1 MSLISSTKKQIKKI
15 QRQAE
20 RQLLVANAKSKTR
33 KNFKKPILLGAT
45 NSAGQ
50 ANSWAMALRKAGR
63 SAESLQIVSGD
74 NGSWFNADR
83 TILRS
88 EWKPLEFRKRLF
100 QEITS
105 QNSGVLL
112 ESLRPIFALNQPSL
126 FTAQEGLNDLI
137 DLWRAGLKVAVVF
150 HGSDIRDQLHQ
161 AKMEEFSPYRN
172 PIDPAKFEAVRVRAD
187 QTRLIARKLNRHR
200 IKHFV
205 TTPDLLHELPDATWL
220 PAVIDIA
227 KFQTTTEIKSSPGPL
242 KVLFLP
248 SNGWLKS
255 ENLVTPVL
263 EKLANEGVIK
273 LIAAGPVSNAQM
285 PALVES
291 ADLVIDRFDG
301 VVGVASI
308 EAMAAKRLVIANVAP
323 WIYNRAEV
331 TPPVIHATPA
341 TLEEKLRKISESN
354 FNHQQITRAGFEYV
368 NKWHDGKESA
378 TRLNHWL

>member
-1 MSLISSTKKQIKKI
+1 VDLKREIRKI

-20 RQLLVANAKSKTR
+20 RQLIVASAKSKTR
-33 KNFKKPILLGAT
+33 NNFKKPILLGAT

-63 SAESLQIVSGD
+63 NAQSLQIVSD
-74 NGSWFNADR
+74 ENGSWFNADR
-83 TILRS
+83 TINRS
-88 EWKPLEFRKRLF
+88 QWKPLEFRKQLF
-100 QEITS
+100 KEITS

-126 FTAQEGLNDLI
+126 FTAEEGLNDLI

-150 HGSDIRDQLHQ
+150 HGSDIRDQLHH
-161 AKMEEFSPYRN
+161 AKMDEFSPYRN
-172 PIDPAKFEAVRVRAD
+172 PVDPAKFEAVRVRAD
-187 QTRLIARKLNRHR
+187 QTRLVARKLNRHR
-200 IKHFV
+200 IKHFI

-220 PAVIDIA
+220 PAVIDID
-227 KFQTTTEIKSSPGPL
+227 KFKTTTSIKSSAGPL

-255 ENLVTPVL
+255 EGLVIPVL
-263 EKLANEGVIK
+263 NDLEKEGVIK
-273 LIAAGPVSNAQM
+273 LVATGSVSNSQM
-285 PALVES
+285 PALIES
-291 ADLVIDRFDG
+291 ADVVIDRFDG

-323 WIYNRAEV
+323 WIYNKAEV
-331 TPPVIHATPA
+331 TPPVIHATPKSLA
-341 TLEEKLRKISESN
+341 DKLQEIAGNN
-354 FNHQQITRAGFEYV
+354 FNHQQITDAGFEYV
-368 NKWHDGKESA
+368 SKWHDGRESA

>member
-1 MSLISSTKKQIKKI
+1 MSLISSSKKQIKSM

-20 RQLLVANAKSKTR
+20 RQLLVASAKSKTR
-33 KNFKKPILLGAT
+33 NNFKKPILLGAT

-63 SAESLQIVSGD
+63 NAQSLQIVSD
-74 NGSWFNADR
+74 ENGSWFNADR
-83 TILRS
+83 TINRS
-88 EWKPLEFRKRLF
+88 QWKTLDFRKQLF
-100 QEITS
+100 KEITS

-126 FTAQEGLNDLI
+126 FTAEEGLNDLI

-150 HGSDIRDQLHQ
+150 HGSDIRDQLHH
-161 AKMEEFSPYRN
+161 AKMDEFSPYRN
-172 PIDPAKFEAVRVRAD
+172 PVDPAKFEAVRIRAD
-187 QTRLIARKLNRHR
+187 QTRLVARKLNRHR

-220 PAVIDIA
+220 PAVIDID
-227 KFQTTTEIKSSPGPL
+227 KFKTTTSIKSSAGPL

-255 ENLVTPVL
+255 EGLVTPVL
-263 EKLANEGVIK
+263 NDLEKAGVIK
-273 LIAAGPVSNAQM
+273 LVATGSVSNSQM
-285 PALVES
+285 PGLIES
-291 ADLVIDRFDG
+291 ADVVIDRFDG

-323 WIYNRAEV
+323 WIYNKAEV
-331 TPPVIHATPA
+331 TPPVIHATPK
-341 TLEEKLRKISESN
+341 TLADKLQEIAGDN
-354 FNHQQITRAGFEYV
+354 FNHQQITDAGFEYV
-368 NKWHDGKESA
+368 SKWHDGKESA

>member
-1 MSLISSTKKQIKKI
+1 MDLKREIRKI

-20 RQLLVANAKSKTR
+20 RQLLVASAKSKTR
-33 KNFKKPILLGAT
+33 NNFKKPILLGAT

-63 SAESLQIVSGD
+63 NAQSLQIISEE

-83 TILRS
+83 TINRS
-88 EWKPLEFRKRLF
+88 QWKPLEFRKQLF
-100 QEITS
+100 KEITS

-137 DLWRAGLKVAVVF
+137 DLWRVGLKIAVVF
-150 HGSDIRDQLHQ
+150 HGSDIRDQLHH
-161 AKMEEFSPYRN
+161 AKMDEFSPYRN
-172 PIDPAKFEAVRVRAD
+172 PVDPTKFEAVRVRAD
-187 QTRLIARKLNRHR
+187 QTRLVARKLNRHR

-220 PAVIDIA
+220 PAVIDVE
-227 KFQTTTEIKSSPGPL
+227 KFKTNSSIKNSAGPL

-255 ENLVTPVL
+255 EWLVTPVL
-263 EKLANEGVIK
+263 TELEKEGVIK
-273 LIAAGPVSNAQM
+273 LIAKGAVSNSQM
-285 PALVES
+285 PALIES
-291 ADLVIDRFDG
+291 ADVVIDRFDG

-323 WIYNRAEV
+323 WIYNKAEV
-331 TPPVIHATPA
+331 TPPVIHATPK
-341 TLEEKLRKISESN
+341 TLADKLREIASDN
-354 FNHQQITRAGFEYV
+354 FNHQQITDTGFEYV
-368 NKWHDGKESA
+368 NKWHDGRESA

>member
-1 MSLISSTKKQIKKI
+1 VSLISSGKKQIRQL

-20 RQLLVANAKSKTR
+20 RQLIVASAKTKTR
-33 KNFKKPILLGAT
+33 NNYEKPILLGAT

-50 ANSWAMALRKAGR
+50 ANSWAAALRKAGR
-63 SAESLQIVSGD
+63 NAQSLQIVSD
-74 NGSWFNADR
+74 ENGSWFNADR
-83 TILRS
+83 TINRTQ
-88 EWKPLEFRKRLF
+88 WKPLDFRKQLF
-100 QEITS
+100 KEITS

-112 ESLRPIFALNQPSL
+112 ESLRPIFALNQSSL
-126 FTAQEGLNDLI
+126 FTAQEGLNDLL
-137 DLWRAGLKVAVVF
+137 DLKHAGLKVAVVF
-150 HGSDIRDQLHQ
+150 HGSDIRDQLHH

-172 PIDPAKFEAVRVRAD
+172 PIDPTKFEAVRVRAD
-187 QTRLIARKLNRHR
+187 QTRLVARNLNRHR
-200 IKHFV
+200 VKHFV

-227 KFQTTTEIKSSPGPL
+227 KFETTTEVKNSSGPL
-242 KVLFLP
+242 QVLFLP

-255 ENLVTPVL
+255 EGLVTPVL
-263 EKLANEGVIK
+263 DKLVKEGLVK
-273 LIAAGPVSNAQM
+273 LIATGPVSNAEM

-291 ADLVIDRFDG
+291 ADVVIDRFDG

-323 WIYNRAEV
+323 WIYNKAEV
-331 TPPVIHATPA
+331 TPPVIHATPN
-341 TLEEKLRKISESN
+341 TLAEKLREIASEN
-354 FNHQQITRAGFEYV
+354 FNHKQFTDAGFAYV

>member
-150 HGSDIRDQLHQ
+150 HGSDIRDQLHH
-161 AKMEEFSPYRN
+161 AKMDEFSPYRN
-172 PIDPAKFEAVRVRAD
+172 PVDPSKFEAVRVRAD
-187 QTRLIARKLNRHR
+187 HTRLIARKLNRHR

-227 KFQTTTEIKSSPGPL
+227 KFETTTEIKSSSGPL

-263 EKLANEGVIK
+263 EKLAKEGVIN
-273 LIAAGPVSNAQM
+273 LVATGPVSNSQM
-285 PALVES
+285 PSLIES
-291 ADLVIDRFDG
+291 ADVVIDRFDG
-301 VVGVASI
+301 VVGVTSI
-308 EAMAAKRLVIANVAP
+308 EAMAANRLVIANIAP
-323 WIYNRAEV
+323 WIYDRAEV
-331 TPPVIHATPA
+331 TPPVIHSTPA
-341 TLEEKLRKISESN
+341 TLEEKLREIASDN
-354 FNHQQITRAGFEYV
+354 FNHQQIIEAGYQYV
-368 NKWHDGKESA
+368 CKWHDGRGSA
-378 TRLNHWL
+378 IRLNHWL

>member
-1 MSLISSTKKQIKKI
+1 VGLKREIRKI

-20 RQLLVANAKSKTR
+20 RQLIVASAKSKTR
-33 KNFKKPILLGAT
+33 NNSKKPILLGAT

-50 ANSWAMALRKAGR
+50 ANSWALALRKAGR
-63 SAESLQIVSGD
+63 NAQSLQIVSD
-74 NGSWFNADR
+74 ENGSWFNADR
-83 TILRS
+83 TINRNQ
-88 EWKPLEFRKRLF
+88 WKPLEFRKQLF
-100 QEITS
+100 KEVTS

-126 FTAQEGLNDLI
+126 FTAEEGLNDLI

-150 HGSDIRDQLHQ
+150 HGSDIRDQLHH
-161 AKMEEFSPYRN
+161 AKMDEFSPYRN
-172 PIDPAKFEAVRVRAD
+172 PVDPAKFDAVRVRAD
-187 QTRLIARKLNRHR
+187 QTRLVARKLNRHR

-220 PAVIDIA
+220 PAVIDIE
-227 KFQTTTEIKSSPGPL
+227 KFKTNSSIKNSAGPL

-255 ENLVTPVL
+255 EGLVTPVL
-263 EKLANEGVIK
+263 NELEKEGVIK
-273 LIAAGPVSNAQM
+273 LVAKGAVSNSEM
-285 PALVES
+285 PAFIES
-291 ADLVIDRFDG
+291 ADVVIDRFDG

-323 WIYNRAEV
+323 WIYNKAEV
-331 TPPVIHATPA
+331 TPPVIHATPN
-341 TLEEKLRKISESN
+341 TLAEKLKEIAENS
-354 FNHQQITRAGFEYV
+354 FNHKQRTDAGFEYV

>member
-1 MSLISSTKKQIKKI
+1 MSLISSSKKQIKSM

-20 RQLLVANAKSKTR
+20 RQLLVASAKSKTR
-33 KNFKKPILLGAT
+33 NNFKKPILLGAT

-63 SAESLQIVSGD
+63 NAQSLQIVSD
-74 NGSWFNADR
+74 ENGSWFNADR
-83 TILRS
+83 TINRS
-88 EWKPLEFRKRLF
+88 QWKTLDFRKQLF
-100 QEITS
+100 KEITS

-126 FTAQEGLNDLI
+126 FTAEEGLNDLI

-150 HGSDIRDQLHQ
+150 HGSDIRDQLHH
-161 AKMEEFSPYRN
+161 AKMDEFSPYRN
-172 PIDPAKFEAVRVRAD
+172 PVDPAKFEAVRIRAD
-187 QTRLIARKLNRHR
+187 QTRLVARKLNRHR

-220 PAVIDIA
+220 PAVVDIE
-227 KFQTTTEIKSSPGPL
+227 KFKTTTSIKSSVGPL

-255 ENLVTPVL
+255 EGLVTPALNDL
-263 EKLANEGVIK
+263 EKTGVIK
-273 LIAAGPVSNAQM
+273 LVATGSVSNSQM
-285 PALVES
+285 PTLIES
-291 ADLVIDRFDG
+291 ADVVIDRFDG

-323 WIYNRAEV
+323 WIYNKAEV
-331 TPPVIHATPA
+331 TPPVIHATPK
-341 TLEEKLRKISESN
+341 TLAEKLKEIAGDN
-354 FNHQQITRAGFEYV
+354 FNYQQITDAGFEYV
-368 NKWHDGKESA
+368 SKWHDGKESA

>member
-1 MSLISSTKKQIKKI
+1 VDLKREIRKI
-15 QRQAE
+15 QRQAQ
-20 RQLLVANAKSKTR
+20 RQLIVASAKSKTR
-33 KNFKKPILLGAT
+33 NNSKKPILLGAT

-63 SAESLQIVSGD
+63 NAQSLQVVND
-74 NGSWFNADR
+74 ENGSWFNADR
-83 TILRS
+83 TINRS
-88 EWKPLEFRKRLF
+88 QWKPLEFRKELF
-100 QEITS
+100 KEITS

-126 FTAQEGLNDLI
+126 FTAEEGLNDLI

-150 HGSDIRDQLHQ
+150 HGSDIRDQLHHV
-161 AKMEEFSPYRN
+161 KMDEFSPYRN
-172 PIDPAKFEAVRVRAD
+172 PVDPAKFEAVRVRAD
-187 QTRLIARKLNRHR
+187 QTRLVARKLNRHR

-220 PAVIDIA
+220 PAVIDIE
-227 KFQTTTEIKSSPGPL
+227 KFKSNSSIKNSAGPL

-255 ENLVTPVL
+255 EGLVTPVL
-263 EKLANEGVIK
+263 NELEKEGVIK
-273 LIAAGPVSNAQM
+273 LVAKGAVSNSEM
-285 PALVES
+285 PELIES
-291 ADLVIDRFDG
+291 ADVVIDRFDG

-323 WIYNRAEV
+323 WIYNKAEV
-331 TPPVIHATPA
+331 TPPVIHATPK
-341 TLEEKLRKISESN
+341 TLADKLKEIAENS
-354 FNHQQITRAGFEYV
+354 FNHKQIADAGFEYV
-368 NKWHDGKESA
+368 IKWHDGRESA

>member
-1 MSLISSTKKQIKKI
+1 VSLISSTKKKVRTIA
-15 QRQAE
+15 RQAE

-126 FTAQEGLNDLI
+126 FTAQEALNDLI

-150 HGSDIRDQLHQ
+150 HGSDIRDQLHH
-161 AKMEEFSPYRN
+161 AKMDEFSPYRN
-172 PIDPAKFEAVRVRAD
+172 PVDPSKFEAVRVRAD
-187 QTRLIARKLNRHR
+187 HTRLIARKLNRHR

-227 KFQTTTEIKSSPGPL
+227 KFETTTEIKSSSGPL

-263 EKLANEGVIK
+263 EKLAKEGVIK
-273 LIAAGPVSNAQM
+273 LVATGPVSNSQM
-285 PALVES
+285 PSLIES
-291 ADLVIDRFDG
+291 ADVVIDRFDG
-301 VVGVASI
+301 VVGVTSI
-308 EAMAAKRLVIANVAP
+308 EAMAANRLVIANIAP
-323 WIYNRAEV
+323 WIYDRAEV
-331 TPPVIHATPA
+331 TPPVIHSTPA
-341 TLEEKLRKISESN
+341 TLEEKLREISRDN
-354 FNHQQITRAGFEYV
+354 FNHQIITEAGYQYV
-368 NKWHDGKESA
+368 CKWHDGRESA
-378 TRLNHWL
+378 IRLNHWL

>member
-1 MSLISSTKKQIKKI
+1 MDLKREIRKI

-20 RQLLVANAKSKTR
+20 RQLIVASAKSKTR
-33 KNFKKPILLGAT
+33 NNSKKPILLGAT

-63 SAESLQIVSGD
+63 NAQSLQIVSD
-74 NGSWFNADR
+74 ENGSWFNADR
-83 TILRS
+83 TLNRS
-88 EWKPLEFRKRLF
+88 QWKPLEFRKELF
-100 QEITS
+100 KEITS

-126 FTAQEGLNDLI
+126 FTAEEGLNDLI

-150 HGSDIRDQLHQ
+150 HGSDIRDQLHH
-161 AKMEEFSPYRN
+161 AKMDEFSPYRN
-172 PIDPAKFEAVRVRAD
+172 PVDPAKFDAVRVRAD
-187 QTRLIARKLNRHR
+187 QTRLVARKLNRHR

-220 PAVIDIA
+220 PAVIDIE
-227 KFQTTTEIKSSPGPL
+227 KFKTNSSIKNSAGPL

-255 ENLVTPVL
+255 EGLVTPVL
-263 EKLANEGVIK
+263 NELEKEGVIK
-273 LIAAGPVSNAQM
+273 LVAKGIVSNSEM
-285 PALVES
+285 PALIES
-291 ADLVIDRFDG
+291 ADVVIDRFDG

-323 WIYNRAEV
+323 WIYNKAEV
-331 TPPVIHATPA
+331 TPPVIHATPK
-341 TLEEKLRKISESN
+341 TLADKLREIAGDN
-354 FNHQQITRAGFEYV
+354 FNHQQITDAGFEYV
-368 NKWHDGKESA
+368 IKWHDGKESA
-378 TRLNHWL
+378 SRLNHWL

>member
-1 MSLISSTKKQIKKI
+1 
-15 QRQAE
+15 
-20 RQLLVANAKSKTR
+20 
-33 KNFKKPILLGAT
+33 
-45 NSAGQ
+45 
-50 ANSWAMALRKAGR
+50 
-63 SAESLQIVSGD
+63 
-74 NGSWFNADR
+74 
-83 TILRS
+83 
-88 EWKPLEFRKRLF
+88 
-100 QEITS
+100 
-105 QNSGVLL
+105 
-112 ESLRPIFALNQPSL
+112 L
-126 FTAQEGLNDLI
+126 FTAEEGLNDLI

-150 HGSDIRDQLHQ
+150 HGSDIRDQLHH
-161 AKMEEFSPYRN
+161 AKMDEFSPYRN
-172 PIDPAKFEAVRVRAD
+172 PVDPAKFEAVRVRAD
-187 QTRLIARKLNRHR
+187 QTRLVARRLNRHR

-255 ENLVTPVL
+255 ESLVTPVL
-263 EKLANEGVIK
+263 EKLAKEGVIK
-273 LIAAGPVSNAQM
+273 LVATGPVSNSQM
-285 PALVES
+285 PSLIES

-368 NKWHDGKESA
+368 NKWHDGRESA

>member
-1 MSLISSTKKQIKKI
+1 VDLKREIRKI

-20 RQLLVANAKSKTR
+20 RQLIVASAKSKTR
-33 KNFKKPILLGAT
+33 NNSKKPILLGAT

-50 ANSWAMALRKAGR
+50 ANNWAMALRKAGR
-63 SAESLQIVSGD
+63 NAQSLQIVSD
-74 NGSWFNADR
+74 ENGSWFNADR
-83 TILRS
+83 TINRS
-88 EWKPLEFRKRLF
+88 QWKPLEFRKELF
-100 QEITS
+100 KEITS

-150 HGSDIRDQLHQ
+150 HGSDIRDQLHH
-161 AKMEEFSPYRN
+161 AKMDEFSPYRN
-172 PIDPAKFEAVRVRAD
+172 PVDPAKFEAVRVRAD
-187 QTRLIARKLNRHR
+187 QTRLVARKLNRRR

-220 PAVIDIA
+220 PAVIDIE
-227 KFQTTTEIKSSPGPL
+227 KFKTNTPIKSSAGPL

-255 ENLVTPVL
+255 EGLVTPILNEL
-263 EKLANEGVIK
+263 EKEGVIK
-273 LIAAGPVSNAQM
+273 LVATGSVSNSQM
-285 PALVES
+285 PALIES
-291 ADLVIDRFDG
+291 ADVVIDRFDG

-323 WIYNRAEV
+323 WIYNKAEV
-331 TPPVIHATPA
+331 TPPVIHATPKSLA
-341 TLEEKLRKISESN
+341 DKLREIANDN
-354 FNHQQITRAGFEYV
+354 FNHQQITDAGFEYV
-368 NKWHDGKESA
+368 NKWHDGRESA

>member
-1 MSLISSTKKQIKKI
+1 VDLKREIRKI
-15 QRQAE
+15 QRQAQ
-20 RQLLVANAKSKTR
+20 RQLIVASAKSKTR
-33 KNFKKPILLGAT
+33 NNSKKPILLGAT

-63 SAESLQIVSGD
+63 NAQSLQIVSD
-74 NGSWFNADR
+74 ENGSWFNADR
-83 TILRS
+83 TINRS
-88 EWKPLEFRKRLF
+88 QWKPIEFRKQLF
-100 QEITS
+100 KEVIS

-150 HGSDIRDQLHQ
+150 HGSDIRDQLHH
-161 AKMEEFSPYRN
+161 AKMDEFSPYRN
-172 PIDPAKFEAVRVRAD
+172 PVDPAKFEAVRLRAD
-187 QTRLIARKLNRHR
+187 QTRLVARKLNRHR
-200 IKHFV
+200 IKHFI

-220 PAVIDIA
+220 PAVIDIE
-227 KFQTTTEIKSSPGPL
+227 KFKTNTSIKSSGGPL

-255 ENLVTPVL
+255 EGLVTPVL
-263 EKLANEGVIK
+263 NELEKEGVIK
-273 LIAAGPVSNAQM
+273 LVAKGAVSNAEM
-285 PALVES
+285 PALIES
-291 ADLVIDRFDG
+291 ADVVIDRFDG

-323 WIYNRAEV
+323 WIYDNAEV
-331 TPPVIHATPA
+331 VPPVIHATPK
-341 TLEEKLRKISESN
+341 TLADKLREIAIDN
-354 FNHQQITRAGFEYV
+354 FNHKQLTDAGFEYV
-368 NKWHDGKESA
+368 NRWHDGKESA

>member
-1 MSLISSTKKQIKKI
+1 VDLKREIRKI

-20 RQLLVANAKSKTR
+20 RQLIVASAKSKTR
-33 KNFKKPILLGAT
+33 NNSKKPILLGAT

-63 SAESLQIVSGD
+63 NAQSLQIVSD
-74 NGSWFNADR
+74 ENGSWFNADR
-83 TILRS
+83 TLNRS
-88 EWKPLEFRKRLF
+88 QWKPLEFRKELF
-100 QEITS
+100 KEITS

-126 FTAQEGLNDLI
+126 FTAEEGLNDLI

-150 HGSDIRDQLHQ
+150 HGSDIRDQLHH
-161 AKMEEFSPYRN
+161 AKMDEFSPYRN
-172 PIDPAKFEAVRVRAD
+172 PVDPAKFEAVRIRAD
-187 QTRLIARKLNRHR
+187 QTRLVARKLNRHR

-220 PAVIDIA
+220 PAVIDVE
-227 KFQTTTEIKSSPGPL
+227 KFKINSSIKNCAGPL

-255 ENLVTPVL
+255 EGLVTPVL
-263 EKLANEGVIK
+263 TELEKEGVIK
-273 LIAAGPVSNAQM
+273 LIAKGAVSNSQM
-285 PALVES
+285 PALIES
-291 ADLVIDRFDG
+291 ADVVIDRFDG

-323 WIYNRAEV
+323 WIYNKAEV
-331 TPPVIHATPA
+331 TPPVIHATPK
-341 TLEEKLRKISESN
+341 TLADKLREIASDN
-354 FNHQQITRAGFEYV
+354 FNHQKITDTGFEYV
-368 NKWHDGKESA
+368 NKWHDGRESA

>member
-1 MSLISSTKKQIKKI
+1 MSLISNTKKRVKI
-15 QRQAE
+15 MQRQAE
-20 RQLLVANAKSKTR
+20 RQILVTSAKTR
-33 KNFKKPILLGAT
+33 NIKNFKRPILLGAT

-50 ANSWAMALRKAGR
+50 ANSWAHALRNAGR
-63 SAESLQIVSGD
+63 GAQSLQIVKD
-74 NGSWFNADR
+74 QTNTWFHADR
-83 TILRS
+83 TVQRDQ
-88 EWKPLEFRKRLF
+88 WKKLEFRKQLF
-100 QEITS
+100 KEITS
-105 QNSGVLL
+105 SNSSVLL
-112 ESLRPIFALNQPSL
+112 ESLRPLFALNQPSL

-150 HGSDIRDQLHQ
+150 HGSDIRDQMHH
-161 AKMEEFSPYRN
+161 AKMDEFSPYRN
-172 PIDPAKFEAVRVRAD
+172 PVDPVKFEAVRVRAD
-187 QTRLIARKLNRHR
+187 HTRLIARKLNRHR
-200 IKHFV
+200 IKQFI

-227 KFQTTTEIKSSPGPL
+227 KFETTTSIKSSSGPL

-255 ENLVTPVL
+255 ENLVTPIL
-263 EKLANEGVIK
+263 EKLAKEGVIELVAK
-273 LIAAGPVSNAQM
+273 GPVSNAQM
-285 PALVES
+285 PMLIES

-341 TLEEKLRKISESN
+341 TLEEKLREIAEKSFNSE
-354 FNHQQITRAGFEYV
+354 QIVDAGFEYV

-378 TRLNHWL
+378 NRLNHWL

>member
-1 MSLISSTKKQIKKI
+1 MSLISSGKKQIRQL

-20 RQLLVANAKSKTR
+20 RQLIVASAKTKTR
-33 KNFKKPILLGAT
+33 NNYEKPILLGAT

-50 ANSWAMALRKAGR
+50 ANSWAAALRKAGR
-63 SAESLQIVSGD
+63 NAQSLQIVSD
-74 NGSWFNADR
+74 ENGSWFNADR
-83 TILRS
+83 TINRTQ
-88 EWKPLEFRKRLF
+88 WKPLDFRKQLF
-100 QEITS
+100 KEITS

-112 ESLRPIFALNQPSL
+112 ESLRPIFALNQSSL
-126 FTAQEGLNDLI
+126 FTAQEGLNDLL
-137 DLWRAGLKVAVVF
+137 DLKHAGLKVAVVF
-150 HGSDIRDQLHQ
+150 HGSDIRDQLHH

-172 PIDPAKFEAVRVRAD
+172 PIDPTKFEAVRVRAD
-187 QTRLIARKLNRHR
+187 QTRLVARNLNRHR
-200 IKHFV
+200 VKHFV

-227 KFQTTTEIKSSPGPL
+227 KFETTTEVKNSSGPL
-242 KVLFLP
+242 QVLFLP

-255 ENLVTPVL
+255 EGLVTPVL
-263 EKLANEGVIK
+263 DKLVKEGLVK
-273 LIAAGPVSNAQM
+273 LIATGPVSNAEM

-291 ADLVIDRFDG
+291 ADVVIDRFDG

-323 WIYNRAEV
+323 WIYNKAEV
-331 TPPVIHATPA
+331 TPPVIHATPN
-341 TLEEKLRKISESN
+341 TLAEKLREIASEN
-354 FNHQQITRAGFEYV
+354 FNHKQFTDAGFAYV

>member
-1 MSLISSTKKQIKKI
+1 MDLKREIRKI

-20 RQLLVANAKSKTR
+20 RQLLVASAKSKTR
-33 KNFKKPILLGAT
+33 NNSKKPILLGAT

-63 SAESLQIVSGD
+63 NAQSLQIVSD
-74 NGSWFNADR
+74 ENGSWFNADR
-83 TILRS
+83 TISRS
-88 EWKPLEFRKRLF
+88 QWKPLELRKQLF
-100 QEITS
+100 KEITS
-105 QNSGVLL
+105 QNSGMLL

-126 FTAQEGLNDLI
+126 FTAEEGLNDLI

-150 HGSDIRDQLHQ
+150 HGSDIRDQLHH
-161 AKMEEFSPYRN
+161 AKMDEFSPYRN
-172 PIDPAKFEAVRVRAD
+172 PVDPAKFDAVRVRAD
-187 QTRLIARKLNRHR
+187 QTRLVARKLNRHR

-205 TTPDLLHELPDATWL
+205 TTPDLIHELPDATWL
-220 PAVIDIA
+220 PAVIDIE
-227 KFQTTTEIKSSPGPL
+227 KFKTNSLIKSSNGPL

-255 ENLVTPVL
+255 ERLVTPVL
-263 EKLANEGVIK
+263 NDLEKEGEIK
-273 LIAAGPVSNAQM
+273 LIAKGAVSNSEM
-285 PALVES
+285 PALIES
-291 ADLVIDRFDG
+291 ADVVIDRFDG

-323 WIYNRAEV
+323 WIYNKAEV
-331 TPPVIHATPA
+331 TPPVIHATPK
-341 TLEEKLRKISESN
+341 TLADKLKEISENS
-354 FNHQQITRAGFEYV
+354 FNHNQITEAGFEYV

>member
-1 MSLISSTKKQIKKI
+1 MDLKREIRKI

-20 RQLLVANAKSKTR
+20 RQLLVASAKSKTR
-33 KNFKKPILLGAT
+33 NNFKKSILLGAT

-50 ANSWAMALRKAGR
+50 ANGWAMALRKAGR
-63 SAESLQIVSGD
+63 NAQSLQIISEE

-83 TILRS
+83 TINRS
-88 EWKPLEFRKRLF
+88 QWKPLEFRKQLF
-100 QEITS
+100 NEITS

-137 DLWRAGLKVAVVF
+137 DLWRVGLKIAVVF
-150 HGSDIRDQLHQ
+150 HGSDIRDQLHH
-161 AKMEEFSPYRN
+161 AKMDEFSPYRN
-172 PIDPAKFEAVRVRAD
+172 PVDPTKFQAVRVRAD
-187 QTRLIARKLNRHR
+187 QTRLVARKLNRHR

-220 PAVIDIA
+220 PAVIDVE
-227 KFQTTTEIKSSPGPL
+227 KFKTNSSIKNSAGPL

-255 ENLVTPVL
+255 EWLVTPVL
-263 EKLANEGVIK
+263 TELEKEGVIK
-273 LIAAGPVSNAQM
+273 LIAKGAVSNSQM
-285 PALVES
+285 PALIES
-291 ADLVIDRFDG
+291 ADVVIDRFDG

-323 WIYNRAEV
+323 WIYNKAEV
-331 TPPVIHATPA
+331 TPPVIHATPK
-341 TLEEKLRKISESN
+341 TLADKLREIASDN
-354 FNHQQITRAGFEYV
+354 FNHQQITDTGFEYV
-368 NKWHDGKESA
+368 NKWHDGRESA